1 MYTAKLHR
9 DENPPGRESAD
20 VSPPESTE
28 QAECTFDLYNF
39 EEKDLDLTLE
49 IETDFFL
56 TTH

>member
-49 IETDFFL
+49 IETDFF
-56 TTH
+56 